1 MTRQSVLAGVPTGN
15 VARVY
20 DETAETRGDAPA
32 LEMHGDEYSHA
43 ALRDRSARVA
53 GGLRDLGLRPDDR
66 IAISLHNSPEV
77 VLTALASFR
86 AGTPFVPTNPQFTPR
101 EIARQVDDSDAAAV
115 VTEASLLDRV
125 ADALEL
131 VDGDPTV
138 VLVDDDGPDDV
149 GHDRPNTV
157 PFESLDGDPVLV
169 DREDDDVAMQP
180 YTSGTTGEPKGVLLT
195 HRNVRAQSLV
205 GFERTALPPE
215 EERFLS
221 TLPLAHI
228 AGFINRTW
236 QPLVRGGTVYL
247 RDPSEWDPGAAMATI
262 EAERITKFGAVT
274 AMYVDIVNHDR
285 FGDYDL
291 SSLREVMEGGDRM
304 PTAVQERFEEVAGV
318 ELFEAYGLTETGGG
332 THAGFGS
339 TFGPRPGTIG
349 QPLRATDCKVVD
361 EVGREVAPGETGELL
376 VRGPHVTPGYHDR
389 PAETAEA
396 FTEDGYFRTGD
407 VARRDA
413 DNYYAIVDRKSDVIV
428 TAGYTVYPREVEDVL
443 HEHESVVDA
452 AVVGV
457 PDERRTTTI
466 EAYVVVED
474 DATVS
479 EGDLKEYCLEHVAPY
494 KHPREIRFVERLPR
508 THNGKVRRV
517 ALREGAVSD

>member
-1 MTRQSVLAGVPTGN
+1 MTRQSFPVEATAGN
-15 VARVY
+15 VARLY
-20 DETAETRGDAPA
+20 DATAENRGDALA

-43 ALRDRSARVA
+43 ALRDRSARLA
-53 GGLRDLGLRPDDR
+53 GGLRDVGLRPDDR
-66 IAISLHNSPEV
+66 IAISLHNRPEV
-77 VLTALASFR
+77 VLVALASFK
-86 AGTPFVPTNPQFTPR
+86 AGTPFVLMNPQFTPR
-101 EIARQVDDSDAAAV
+101 EIAGQVDDSGAAAV
-115 VTEASLLDRV
+115 VTEPSLLDRV

-131 VDGDPTV
+131 VDGDPTIILV
-138 VLVDDDGPDDV
+138 GEDRSDDAVDDRPD
-149 GHDRPNTV
+149 TV
-157 PFESLDGDPVLV
+157 AFESLDGDPVLV
-169 DREDDDVAMQP
+169 EREDDDVAMQP

-195 HRNVRAQSLV
+195 HRNVRAQSLI

-221 TLPLAHI
+221 VLPLAHI

-236 QPLVRGGTVYL
+236 QPLVRGGTVFL
-247 RDPSEWDPGAAMATI
+247 RDPSEWDPVTAMETI

-274 AMYVDIVNHDR
+274 AMYVDIVNNDR

-304 PTAVQERFEEVAGV
+304 PTAVQKRFEEVAGV

-332 THAGFGS
+332 THVGFGS

-349 QPLRATDCKVVD
+349 QPLRATDCRIVD
-361 EVGREVAPGETGELL
+361 DAGREAAPGETGELL
-376 VRGPHVTPGYHDR
+376 VRGPHVTPGYHER

-413 DNYYAIVDRKSDVIV
+413 DNYYTIVDRKSDVIV

-443 HEHESVVDA
+443 HEHGAVVDA

-457 PDERRTTTI
+457 PDERRTTTV

-474 DATVS
+474 DATVTQG
-479 EGDLKEYCLEHVAPY
+479 ELKAYCLEHVAPY
-494 KHPREIRFVERLPR
+494 KHPREIRFVEQLPR